1 MDQSTKRSW
10 FNWVGFISAWFA
22 VLLQL
27 ILIIQNRQ
35 ANLFETLIRFFS
47 FFTILTNILVALYFT
62 SQLFKSEKSILSFLS
77 SKGSVTAITAFILIV
92 GIVYQIILRGIWEP
106 TGLQFLVDE
115 MLHTFI
121 PAFMLTYWLYF
132 AQKEDLVLKTFGI
145 WLWYPLL
152 YFVWILVRGHFSG
165 FYPYPFVDVTS
176 LGYALVLRNT
186 LFIFLFLLLLVST
199 LLFFGKKINKL
210 KVNHKSIK
218 L

>member
-77 SKGSVTAITAFILIV
+77 STGSVTAITAFILIV

>member
-22 VLLQL
+22 MLLQL
-27 ILIIQNRQ
+27 ILIKQYRQ
-35 ANLFETLIRFFS
+35 ANLFETLICFFS
-47 FFTILTNILVALYFT
+47 FFSILTNILVALYCT
-62 SQLFKSEKSILSFLS
+62 SQLFKSKKSVISILNLR
-77 SKGSVTAITAFILIV
+77 GSVIAITALNLIV

-106 TGLQFLVDE
+106 TGLQFLVYE

-132 AQKEDLVLKTFGI
+132 TKKEDLVLRLLVT
-145 WLWYPLL
+145 WLWYPFL
-152 YFVWILVRGHFSG
+152 YFVWIVVRGHFSG

-176 LGYALVLRNT
+176 LGYALILRNT
-186 LFIFLFLLLLVST
+186 LFIFFFLLVLVRT
-199 LLFFGKKINKL
+199 LLFLGRKINKL
-210 KVNHKSIK
+210 KINLKTIK